1 MLYCFIDRSACFCY
15 DGANERV
22 PGKLPGGREFIK
34 TGGIMNSKIR
44 VIKTDAAKGDFLKEE
59 PSLKF
64 KKDASVPDGI
74 ELEVVNVYD
83 EVKYQEILGFG
94 AAFTDSSAVNYAK
107 MTKEEREEVS
117 DAYFSRKKGI
127 ALNFNRICI
136 NSSDYAADF
145 YTCDD
150 VDGDKELK
158 YFNID
163 HDKKEIIPMIKD
175 ALKRCPEMKIFASP
189 WSAPA
194 WMKDNGKMERGGR
207 LKKEYLATWA
217 LFYAKFIQAYE
228 KAGVPV
234 WGLTIQNE
242 AKADQWWESML
253 YEGAEERDF
262 AAGYLRPVLDRE
274 GLGDTKVFCWDH
286 NKERVVDRALE
297 TFGTNSGRAAF
308 DGIAYHWYSG
318 DHFEALDAVHQ
329 LYPEKVQISTE
340 NSGGARDDEPWY
352 VGERSAHEI
361 FGNFKNYCSAFVAWN
376 MILDETGHPYHWD
389 AERDAARKKGT
400 DAFVNQS
407 KKQRTRPSTPIM
419 LWEGKVRYELSYYYI
434 GQFSKYVLPGARR
447 IASSSYSQDLEQIAF
462 LNPDGTIVLVVMNKG
477 EQARPVVLRCKNNIA
492 KDRLEA
498 HSIATYIF

>member
-1 MLYCFIDRSACFCY
+1 
-15 DGANERV
+15 
-22 PGKLPGGREFIK
+22 
-34 TGGIMNSKIR
+34 MNSKIR
-44 VIKTDAAKGDFLKEE
+44 VIKTDVVKGDFLKEE
-59 PSLKF
+59 PALKF

-107 MTKEEREEVS
+107 MSRAEQEEVS

-175 ALKRCPEMKIFASP
+175 ALKRCPEMMIFASP

-217 LFYAKFIQAYE
+217 LFYARFIQEYG

-253 YEGAEERDF
+253 YEAAEERDF
-262 AAGYLRPVLDRE
+262 AAGYLRPTLDRE

-308 DGIAYHWYSG
+308 DGIAYHWYAG

-329 LYPEKVQISTE
+329 LYPEKIQISTE
-340 NSGGARDDEPWY
+340 NSGGARDDLPWY
-352 VGERSAHEI
+352 VGEHSAHEI
-361 FGNFKNYCSAFVAWN
+361 FGDFKNYCSAFVAWN

-389 AERDAARKKGT
+389 AERDAARKKAEN
-400 DAFVNQS
+400 AFVNQS
-407 KKQRTRPSTPIM
+407 IRAKTRPSTPIM
-419 LWEGKVRYELSYYYI
+419 WWEGKVRYELSYYYI
-434 GQFSKYVLPGARR
+434 GQFSKYVLPGAKR
-447 IASSSYSQDLEQIAF
+447 IGSSSYSADLEQIAF

-477 EQARPVVLRCKNNIA
+477 DKELPVVLRHKNNIA
-492 KDRLEA
+492 KDNLAA